1 MIKGIKRGDVYWI
14 DFGVQNG
21 SEQGGQRPAVVIQND
36 VGNKYSPTVIVC
48 PITSRFNKKKDMPTH
63 VPVKDY
69 VKVGLTEESQI
80 LAEQIITK
88 DKNKITGYIGNIGCE
103 TMDKVDKAI
112 EISVQVGRAK
122 QLIENRVIKSI
133 ETKVKKIKVLDSL
146 LVEMFLSDGDRDFDV
161 MKEIVNDR
169 KNSLKDLEM
178 FSNKY
183 GIDYKNYYNPI
194 QENKLKRMV
203 G

>member
-1 MIKGIKRGDVYWI
+1 
-14 DFGVQNG
+14 
-21 SEQGGQRPAVVIQND
+21 
-36 VGNKYSPTVIVC
+36 
-48 PITSRFNKKKDMPTH
+48 MPTH
-63 VPVKDY
+63 VPIKNY
-69 VKVGLTEESQI
+69 SKVGLTEESQV
-80 LAEQIITK
+80 LVEQIITK
-88 DKNKITGYIGNIGCE
+88 DKNKITGYIGSVGNE

-122 QLIENRVIKSI
+122 QLVENRVIKSI